1 MTEKNSKYKHQYF
14 HTLSDVMEYAKLPKP
29 QHPLVTI
36 LNGIDKPLVGN
47 VPNKSHVL
55 SFYKIVYHPHS
66 GGSMR
71 YGRTKFDFR
80 EGGMFFASPQQLISS
95 LKDQSHSQNNMPA
108 PKLMEPQIIL
118 LIDPDYL
125 LGYPLAKKIRQYHFF
140 SYSVHESLH
149 LSVKEKE
156 LVLSLFRNIEEELN
170 SRIDASSQ
178 DVVISQIELLLTY
191 AQRFYNRQFHTRKPN
206 HHDLVDRLDSILNE
220 YFDEDDISEKGLP
233 TVSFLAEALHMTPS
247 YLSDL
252 LKSLTSK
259 NTQQYIHDRII
270 DLAKDKLL
278 ATNKTISEISYEL
291 GFEHSQSFSKLFK
304 KKTNQRPS
312 EYRTGLN

>member
-1 MTEKNSKYKHQYF
+1 MEKKNSKHKHQYF

-29 QHPLVTI
+29 QHPLVTV

-55 SFYKIVYHPHS
+55 SFYKIVYKPHS
-66 GGSMR
+66 GGSMQ
-71 YGRTKFDFR
+71 YGQTKFDFR

-95 LKDQSHSQNNMPA
+95 LKDQSESENEMPS
-108 PKLMEPQIIL
+108 PKLMKPQIIL

-125 LGYPLAKKIRQYHFF
+125 IGYPIAKKIRQYYFF
-140 SYSVHESLH
+140 SYSINESLH

-156 LVLSLFRNIEEELN
+156 LILSLFRNIEEELN
-170 SRIDASSQ
+170 SRIDESSQ

-191 AQRFYNRQFHTRKPN
+191 AQRFYNRQFLTRKPA
-206 HHDLVDRLDSILNE
+206 HHDLVDRLESVLDE
-220 YFDEDDISEKGLP
+220 YFEQANISEKGLP
-233 TVSFLAEALHMTPS
+233 TVNLLAKKLHMTPN

-252 LKSLTSK
+252 LKSLTK
-259 NTQQYIHDRII
+259 KTTQQYIHDRVIE
-270 DLAKDKLL
+270 LAKDKLL
-278 ATNKTISEISYEL
+278 TTNKTVSEISYEL

-304 KKTNQRPS
+304 AKTNQSPQAF
-312 EYRTGLN
+312 RTNFN